1 MLDGSPI
8 GSIEAVK
15 GKWNEYSY
23 PFNVKKDGVYTIKF
37 QNITPYATCAFQNIN
52 ISSADGFTTMSEN
65 KNSQYYISTPAQPF
79 SMFDQPYSS
88 FSITENFNTGNV
100 FIPTNALKI
109 TYGSNILDP
118 TYINAIQKHQLNPL
132 NDLIKQNSQLTSNI
146 NRTHQNLNKKT
157 DFVMR
162 TQQQLLNDKNS
173 DYNGDS
179 PLFKDKKPTLA
190 DGLQDDIN
198 TMIIKENNLYILGTI
213 TLATLLLGVIVVA
226 RN

>member
-1 MLDGSPI
+1 
-8 GSIEAVK
+8 
-15 GKWNEYSY
+15 
-23 PFNVKKDGVYTIKF
+23 
-37 QNITPYATCAFQNIN
+37 
-52 ISSADGFTTMSEN
+52 
-65 KNSQYYISTPAQPF
+65 
-79 SMFDQPYSS
+79 MFYSS
-88 FSITENFNTGNV
+88 FSITESFDTGNV
-100 FIPTNALKI
+100 FMPTDTLQKI
-109 TYGSNILDP
+109 YGSNILDP
-118 TYINAIQKHQLNPL
+118 TYINAIQQHQLNPL